1 MNRLIGFAAILLPLF
16 GCDPQR
22 VHAVDR
28 WAEAMHEM
36 LQAELVL
43 DAGVARVECR
53 IDGSGPRCA
62 LAPARIRPTA
72 PRPQ

>member
-1 MNRLIGFAAILLPLF
+1 MNRLIGFAAFLLPLF
-16 GCDPQR
+16 GCDPQQA
-22 VHAVDR
+22 HAVDR
-28 WAEAMHEM
+28 WAAAMREV

-62 LAPARIRPTA
+62 LLPARIRPTVS
-72 PRPQ
+72 RGQ